1 MQFFPSFPLFFSHK
15 YINLH
20 ILLYK
25 GRKAALFLN
34 KRLTYVFFCA
44 IISIILKK
52 GERTVWI
59 LEYLRELNLVS
70 AAVRIALA
78 MIVGGLIG
86 IERGKQ
92 GRAAGM
98 RTHILVCI
106 GAALT
111 VMIGFYARETLGIL
125 NSDPLRIS
133 AQVISGIGFLGVG
146 TILIKGRFQI
156 TGLTTAACVWA
167 TATIGLAL
175 GAGFYEG
182 ALLGFGAAFLTV
194 TLLHKLEYKLGK
206 HQRRFGMYIEI
217 SSDSSIRSMIDHLE
231 AVYAASGIQV
241 TSPRSGISGNVGIE
255 ANISNL
261 KNENPPSKIS
271 SELETLEYVVFAI
284 ESV

>member
-1 MQFFPSFPLFFSHK
+1 MWLIDA
-15 YINLH
+15 YN
-20 ILLYK
+20 Y
-25 GRKAALFLN
+25 
-34 KRLTYVFFCA
+34 LTEF
-44 IISIILKK
+44 
-52 GERTVWI
+52 
-59 LEYLRELNLVS
+59 NLVS
-70 AAVRIALA
+70 IAVRLVLA
-78 MIVGGLIG
+78 MAVGGLIG

-111 VMIGFYARETLGIL
+111 VMIGFYAREVLGIT

-175 GAGFYEG
+175 GAGFYAG
-182 ALLGFGAAFLTV
+182 ALIAFAATFLTV
-194 TLLHKLEYKLGK
+194 TVLHKLEYKLGK
-206 HQRRFGMYIEI
+206 SQRRYGMYVEI
-217 SSDSSIRSMIDHLE
+217 SSDRFIRSAITYLE
-231 AVYAASGIQV
+231 ESFGASGIQV
-241 TSPRSGISGNVGIE
+241 TSPRSGVSGNVGIE

-261 KNENPPSKIS
+261 KNENPPIVLTEKIE
-271 SELETLEYVVFAI
+271 ELDYVVFAI